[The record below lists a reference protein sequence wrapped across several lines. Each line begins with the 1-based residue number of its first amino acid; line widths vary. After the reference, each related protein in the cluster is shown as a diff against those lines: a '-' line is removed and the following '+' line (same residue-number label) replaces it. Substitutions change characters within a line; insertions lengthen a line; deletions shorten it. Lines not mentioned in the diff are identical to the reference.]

1 MPKRGRP
8 RKSVEVKEETYDY
21 ESDSEDMMLGLD
33 GNESDGPPLAENQAN
48 LPRRVLKAVSVP
60 TAVPAVRS
68 NPVKRKDA
76 SPSPST
82 VGSSRS
88 TGRGHSSGYDTPLTS
103 AVATPAESM
112 MKGEIS
118 IRRRGRPAK
127 AISLSQRQSVS
138 KRKWVDADEVEADA
152 ALAQALQA
160 EEYGGV
166 PAEKTTESRKSRRVI
181 EDSDEDESIL
191 SELSEVEAVKDQAP
205 PNKKAKPNKR
215 TLLPPARAGRAPR
228 DSLTE
233 GARLVI
239 EDTEEDSESEFS
251 LPESGDDDL
260 ADEDAP
266 STASATP
273 APELSGP
280 AASATTTAGAT
291 RRRRRRH
298 GPTAAGRQRWNERR
312 IAGLEGRVILYRPAF
327 VTLLT
332 FSRR

>member
-1 MPKRGRP
+1 
-8 RKSVEVKEETYDY
+8 
-21 ESDSEDMMLGLD
+21 MLGLD
-33 GNESDGPPLAENQAN
+33 GNEPNGPPLADNQAN
-48 LPRRVLKAVSVP
+48 LTRRVLKAVSIP
-60 TAVPAVRS
+60 TAVPAVGS
-68 NPVKRKDA
+68 NPVKCKGA

-88 TGRGHSSGYDTPLTS
+88 TGRGQSSGYDTPLTS

-112 MKGEIS
+112 MKGEKS

-127 AISLSQRQSVS
+127 AISLSQRQSVG
-138 KRKWVDADEVEADA
+138 KRKRVDGYEIEADA
-152 ALAQALQA
+152 AFAQALQA

-166 PAEKTTESRKSRRVI
+166 PAQKTTQSRNSRRVI
-181 EDSDEDESIL
+181 EDSDEDESML
-191 SELSEVEAVKDQAP
+191 SELSELEAVKDQAP
-205 PNKKAKPNKR
+205 PNKKAKSNNR
-215 TLLPPARAGRAPR
+215 TLLPAVRARRAPR
-228 DSLTE
+228 DLLTE

-260 ADEDAP
+260 ADEDVP

-280 AASATTTAGAT
+280 AVSAMTTAAGT

-312 IAGLEGRVILYRPAF
+312 IAGLEGRVIVYRPAF

-332 FSRR
+332 LSRR

>member
-1 MPKRGRP
+1 
-8 RKSVEVKEETYDY
+8 
-21 ESDSEDMMLGLD
+21 MLGLD
-33 GNESDGPPLAENQAN
+33 GNESDGPPLAENQAHP
-48 LPRRVLKAVSVP
+48 PRRILEAVSIPTTVP
-60 TAVPAVRS
+60 TMRS
-68 NPVKRKDA
+68 NPVKRKGA
-76 SPSPST
+76 FSPSPST
-82 VGSSRS
+82 VGSSCS
-88 TGRGHSSGYDTPLTS
+88 TGRGQSSGYDTPLTS

-112 MKGEIS
+112 MKGETS

-127 AISLSQRQSVS
+127 AVSLFQRQSVG
-138 KRKWVDADEVEADA
+138 KRKRVDGDELEADA

-160 EEYGGV
+160 EEYGGL
-166 PAEKTTESRKSRRVI
+166 PAKQSTGSRNSRRVI
-181 EDSDEDESIL
+181 EDSDEDESLL

-215 TLLPPARAGRAPR
+215 TPLPAARARRAAR

-239 EDTEEDSESEFS
+239 EDTEEDSQSEFS

-260 ADEDAP
+260 ADEDVP

-273 APELSGP
+273 APEISGP
-280 AASATTTAGAT
+280 AVSASTAPGAT

-298 GPTAAGRQRWNERR
+298 GPAAAGRQQWNERR
-312 IAGLEGRVILYRPAF
+312 IAGLEGRASLYRPAN